1 MEHTQD
7 EREGLFQNHGDGGGV
22 GYAPAHEQVARRL
35 IAACWE
41 GTFLKATPTLAD
53 QASQYKSCK
62 GPTRPAADPI
72 GLAGLPDTRKDLN
85 ALLMDLCRR
94 LVTAGGPI
102 VRGDRL
108 VAAMSLDNS
117 RALRLLVAY
126 GRVHHHIR
134 PIVGIYG
141 QGYCWADLA
150 DNPAEVYALA
160 RGQAIETAKCHL
172 FLSTLFSRADDAMG
186 LVQLVFPFAKIDA
199 PGSDDLAALLAAKGI
214 DREQVLEA
222 MIAHCRAAGD
232 EGIAAIRRVAA
243 RHQDVMIPGD
253 RLAAIRQNLQ
263 SALNYLPPAPKRPPT
278 HGAGGINI
286 PVRAPANAPLTAR

>member
-1 MEHTQD
+1 MDQIRGNRGDLFDGPAAGPAPQSRQD
-7 EREGLFQNHGDGGGV
+7 RV
-22 GYAPAHEQVARRL
+22 GRL
-35 IAACWE
+35 IAECEA
-41 GTFLKATPTLAD
+41 GTFLKATPMLAALTID
-53 QASQYKSCK
+53 YGSRK
-62 GPTRPAADPI
+62 GRPRPSADPM
-72 GLAGLPDTRKDLN
+72 GLAGLPDTRHDLN
-85 ALLMDLCRR
+85 AMLMDLCRR
-94 LVTAGGPI
+94 LVIGGGQI
-102 VRGDRL
+102 LRGDRL
-108 VAAMSLDNS
+108 VAAMGLENA

-126 GRVHHHIR
+126 GRVHHHLR

-150 DNPAEVYALA
+150 DNPAEVYSLA

-222 MIAHCRAAGD
+222 MIAHCRAAGE

-263 SALNYLPPAPKRPPT
+263 SALNYLPPSPKRPPT
-278 HGAGGINI
+278 HGTGGINI
-286 PVRAPANAPLTAR
+286 PV